1 MKLFLWKLS
10 QDVNNDYDTYSDAIV
25 VSSNPVAAKRIHP
38 SVDSV
43 TGEMMFRY
51 VEDKGWHWIHDGEPY
66 SNNCWADPKN
76 DIKVTCVG
84 EAADW
89 LGEGAVVCRSFHAG

>member
-10 QDVNNDYDTYSDAIV
+10 QNKNSEYDTYSDAVV

-38 SVDSV
+38 GVDSH
-43 TGEMMFRY
+43 TGQMMFRY
-51 VEDKGWHWIHDGEPY
+51 VEDEGWHWICDGAHY
-66 SNNCWADPKN
+66 SNNCWADPK
-76 DIKVTCVG
+76 DIQVTCVG

>member
-10 QDVNNDYDTYSDAIV
+10 QDVNSGYDTYSNVIV

-38 SVDSV
+38 AVDSQ
-43 TGEMMFRY
+43 TGEMIFHY
-51 VEDKGWHWIHDGEPY
+51 VEGDGWRWCVDNEYASGDSWAEP
-66 SNNCWADPKN
+66 K
-76 DIKVTCVG
+76 DIQVTCVG

-89 LGEGAVVCRSFHAG
+89 LGEGSVVCASFHAG

>member
-10 QDVNNDYDTYSDAIV
+10 QDVNNDYDTYSDAVV

-38 SVDSV
+38 SVDSQ

-51 VEDKGWHWIHDGEPY
+51 VEDKGWHWVHDGAHYGNSGWAEP
-66 SNNCWADPKN
+66 K
-76 DIKVTCVG
+76 DIQVTCVG
-84 EAADW
+84 EAAAW
-89 LGEGAVVCRSFHAG
+89 LGEGGVVCSSFHAG